1 MLIAFNGLIEI
12 DLELL
17 LLSSMLN
24 ESAVK
29 LPLSTSNLSETAAE
43 VLCAYS
49 NTYRKQSNICLQA
62 ARNPKEKNP
71 LSASAA

>member
-29 LPLSTSNLSETAAE
+29 LPLSTS
-43 VLCAYS
+43 
-49 NTYRKQSNICLQA
+49 I
-62 ARNPKEKNP
+62 
-71 LSASAA
+71 